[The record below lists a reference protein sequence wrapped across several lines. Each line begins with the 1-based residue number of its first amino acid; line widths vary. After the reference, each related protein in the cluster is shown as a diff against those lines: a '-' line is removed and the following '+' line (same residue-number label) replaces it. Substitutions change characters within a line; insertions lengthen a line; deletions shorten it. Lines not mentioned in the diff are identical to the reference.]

1 MVGDKGMFNAL
12 TYKSILSFDT
22 SQLPSGITITSA
34 ELILRRKSLSGNI
47 NSIQIDMR
55 DGHFGS
61 SNSLEQSD
69 YYDPASAYNVT
80 NLNIPSQ
87 DNTFANTVLPAS
99 SFQYIK
105 NGADHRTQFRLTAS
119 VSVPTF
125 AANQMR
131 FYSGVSETES
141 NTARLVVR
149 W

>member
-1 MVGDKGMFNAL
+1 MFNAL

-69 YYDPASAYNVT
+69 YYDPASGQQQQQQHQQY
-80 NLNIPSQ
+80 NLNSQ
-87 DNTFANTVLPAS
+87 SLGR
-99 SFQYIK
+99 K
-105 NGADHRTQFRLTAS
+105 RS
-119 VSVPTF
+119 VSAF
-125 AANQMR
+125 
-131 FYSGVSETES
+131 S
-141 NTARLVVR
+141 NFTPRGGGGQ
-149 W
+149 